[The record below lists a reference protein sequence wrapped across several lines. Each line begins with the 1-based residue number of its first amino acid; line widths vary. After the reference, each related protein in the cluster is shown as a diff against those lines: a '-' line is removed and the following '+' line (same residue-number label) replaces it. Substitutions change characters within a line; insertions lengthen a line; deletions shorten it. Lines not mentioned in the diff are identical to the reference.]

1 MVWFF
6 FFLSASA
13 ELVLWSPGYEADERS
28 LLGLNGLALPVAD
41 AARPFSCAAVC
52 VQRSRDVGK
61 AHTGHRKRVD
71 TQNQSLKMPVTKT
84 TTESCLRNQKKKDH
98 PSGGLFFFLSAS
110 AELVL
115 WSPGYK
121 TQTGAYTGHRN
132 RASPD
137 YQIAIS
143 HNRTHISSQFNTYIC
158 FMHLTLFSTIVI
170 ITKKGVII

>member
-1 MVWFF
+1 MRVSAGIMLVQVKSVMNTRTRKRKPHLMVWFF

-13 ELVLWSPGYEADERS
+13 ELVLW
-28 LLGLNGLALPVAD
+28 
-41 AARPFSCAAVC
+41 F
-52 VQRSRDVGK
+52 
-61 AHTGHRKRVD
+61 
-71 TQNQSLKMPVTKT
+71 
-84 TTESCLRNQKKKDH
+84 
-98 PSGGLFFFLSAS
+98 
-110 AELVL
+110 
-115 WSPGYK
+115 PGYK